1 MQSVVAGFT
10 AEERDLTRSVVAGLN
25 VAWKKVFKS
34 NIRLFTIGVS
44 TIGGTDVI
52 ASSGGVN
59 SDWNKYT
66 FDDDSSYLINLS
78 YEQELNQPTVGIVTG
93 KQS

>member
-10 AEERDLTRSVVAGLN
+10 AEERDLTRKPVAGLN

-34 NIRLFTIGVS
+34 SITLFTIGVS

-52 ASSGGVN
+52 ASSGGA
-59 SDWNKYT
+59 
-66 FDDDSSYLINLS
+66 
-78 YEQELNQPTVGIVTG
+78 
-93 KQS
+93 